1 MGLTIMTE
9 KLPDHGSCFVCGK
22 TNPKSIGVEWELGP
36 ECHIVASFRF
46 NEYQQGPPGFV
57 HGGASAAVLDEAMG
71 SAVWQAG
78 YRAATVH
85 LELDY
90 RKPIPIGEE
99 IRIEGWLFSKENDSV
114 TARGIIYLSDGI
126 IAVEARAK
134 YVNAPQLFKD
144 VPFAENHSG
153 FDSPASL
160 SI

>member
-1 MGLTIMTE
+1 M
-9 KLPDHGSCFVCGK
+9 KSLPGHGSCFVCGN
-22 TNPKSIGVEWELGP
+22 TNPHSIGIIWQKNPNGRIES
-36 ECHIVASFRF
+36 SFVF
-46 NEYQQGPPGFV
+46 NIHQQGPPGFV
-57 HGGASAAVLDEAMG
+57 HGGASAAVMDEAMG
-71 SAVWQAG
+71 TAVWQGG

-99 IRIEGWLFSKENDSV
+99 IRIEGWLFSEEIDSV

-144 VPFAENHSG
+144 VPFAENPSG
-153 FDSPASL
+153 LDSPANL

>member
-1 MGLTIMTE
+1 M
-9 KLPDHGSCFVCGK
+9 KSLPGHGSCFVCGN
-22 TNPKSIGVEWELGP
+22 TNPHSIGIIWQKNPSGRIESAFV
-36 ECHIVASFRF
+36 F
-46 NEYQQGPPGFV
+46 NIHQQGPPGFV
-57 HGGASAAVLDEAMG
+57 HGGASAAVMDEAMG
-71 SAVWQAG
+71 AAIWQAG

-99 IRIEGWLFSKENDSV
+99 IRIEGWLFSEEIDSV

-144 VPFAENHSG
+144 VPFAENPSG
-153 FDSPASL
+153 LDSPASL

>member
-1 MGLTIMTE
+1 MTE

-71 SAVWQAG
+71 AAVWQAG

-99 IRIEGWLFSKENDSV
+99 INIQGWLFSEEMDSV
-114 TARGIIYLSDGI
+114 TTRGIIYLSDGT
-126 IAVEARAK
+126 IAVKAHAK
-134 YVNAPQLFKD
+134 YVSAPQLFKD
-144 VPFAENHSG
+144 VPVPDAPSSI
-153 FDSPASL
+153 DSPANL

>member
-1 MGLTIMTE
+1 MTE

-22 TNPKSIGVEWELGP
+22 TNPKSIGVEWELEP
-36 ECHIVASFRF
+36 EGHIVAFF
-46 NEYQQGPPGFV
+46 KFTEYQQGPPGFV

-71 SAVWQAG
+71 AAVWQAG

-99 IRIEGWLFSKENDSV
+99 INIQGWLFSEEMDSA
-114 TARGIIYLSDGI
+114 TTRGIIYLSDGT
-126 IAVEARAK
+126 IAVEACAK
-134 YVNAPQLFKD
+134 YVSAPQLFKD
-144 VPFAENHSG
+144 VPSAENPPG
-153 FDSPASL
+153 LDSPANL

>member
-1 MGLTIMTE
+1 M
-9 KLPDHGSCFVCGK
+9 KSLPGHGSCFVCGN
-22 TNPKSIGVEWELGP
+22 TNPHSIGIIWQKNPNGRIES
-36 ECHIVASFRF
+36 SFVF
-46 NEYQQGPPGFV
+46 NIHQQGPPEFV
-57 HGGASAAVLDEAMG
+57 HGGASAAVMDEAMG
-71 SAVWQAG
+71 TAVWQGG

-99 IRIEGWLFSKENDSV
+99 IRIEGWLFSEEIDSV

-144 VPFAENHSG
+144 VPFAENPSG
-153 FDSPASL
+153 LDSPASL

>member
-1 MGLTIMTE
+1 MGLTKMIE

-90 RKPIPIGEE
+90 RKPIPIREE
-99 IRIEGWLFSKENDSV
+99 INIQGWLFSEEMNSA
-114 TARGIIYLSDGI
+114 TTRGIIYLSDGT
-126 IAVEARAK
+126 IAVEAYAK
-134 YVNAPQLFKD
+134 YVSAPQLFKD
-144 VPFAENHSG
+144 VPSAENLSG
-153 FDSPASL
+153 LNSPASL
-160 SI
+160 SL

>member
-1 MGLTIMTE
+1 M
-9 KLPDHGSCFVCGK
+9 KSLPGHGSCFVCGN
-22 TNPKSIGVEWELGP
+22 TNPHSIGIIWQKNPNGRIES
-36 ECHIVASFRF
+36 SFVF
-46 NEYQQGPPGFV
+46 NIHQQGPPGFV
-57 HGGASAAVLDEAMG
+57 HGGASAAVMDEAMG
-71 SAVWQAG
+71 TAVWQGG

-99 IRIEGWLFSKENDSV
+99 IRIEGWLFSEEIDSV

-144 VPFAENHSG
+144 VPFAENPSG
-153 FDSPASL
+153 LDSPASL

>member
-1 MGLTIMTE
+1 ME
-9 KLPDHGSCFVCGK
+9 SLPGHGSCFVCGN
-22 TNPKSIGVEWELGP
+22 TNPHSIGIIWQKNPNGRIES
-36 ECHIVASFRF
+36 SFVF
-46 NEYQQGPPGFV
+46 NIHQQGPPGFV
-57 HGGASAAVLDEAMG
+57 HGGASAAVMDEAMG
-71 SAVWQAG
+71 TAVWQGG

-99 IRIEGWLFSKENDSV
+99 IRIEGWLFSEEIDSV

-144 VPFAENHSG
+144 VPFAENPSG
-153 FDSPASL
+153 LDSPASL

>member
-1 MGLTIMTE
+1 M
-9 KLPDHGSCFVCGK
+9 KSLPGHGSCFVCGN
-22 TNPKSIGVEWELGP
+22 TNPHSIGIIWQKNPNGRIES
-36 ECHIVASFRF
+36 SFVF
-46 NEYQQGPPGFV
+46 NIHQQGPPGFV
-57 HGGASAAVLDEAMG
+57 HGGASAAVMDEAMG
-71 SAVWQAG
+71 IAVWQGG

-99 IRIEGWLFSKENDSV
+99 IRIEGWLFSEEIDSV

-144 VPFAENHSG
+144 VPFAENPSG
-153 FDSPASL
+153 LDSPASL